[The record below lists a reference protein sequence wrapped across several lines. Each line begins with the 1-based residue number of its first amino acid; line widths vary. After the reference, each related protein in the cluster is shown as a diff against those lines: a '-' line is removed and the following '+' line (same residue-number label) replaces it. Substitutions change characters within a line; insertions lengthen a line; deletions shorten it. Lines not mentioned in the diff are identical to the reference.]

1 MQALLILFGFISLF
15 VAVGLVVL
23 GTSPFVCLP
32 LTVGG
37 LFGVITG
44 CLED

>member
-1 MQALLILFGFISLF
+1 MQSLLILFGFISLF

-37 LFGVITG
+37 LFGVIAG